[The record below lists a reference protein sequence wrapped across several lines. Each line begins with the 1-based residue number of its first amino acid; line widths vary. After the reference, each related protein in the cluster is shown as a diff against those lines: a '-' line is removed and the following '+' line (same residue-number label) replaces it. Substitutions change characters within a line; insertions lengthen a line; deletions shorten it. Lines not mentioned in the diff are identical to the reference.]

1 MCEDGTRRALTTTPC
16 SWAARPWQGYM
27 ANTEVNTR
35 LSRLQTRIQ
44 EFYEEGK
51 ISSDKELAQKL
62 WFNEK
67 NVVVAKKEKVL
78 PGDHLS
84 RAQYKDVIER
94 EGPTEQ
100 KIRCDILFFTSLQ
113 FSISQILIAS
123 YHSLVYAPVM
133 TSRCGNVR

>member
-1 MCEDGTRRALTTTPC
+1 MTATPC

-27 ANTEVNTR
+27 ANTEVKKR
-35 LSRLQTRIQ
+35 LSRLQNRIQ

-62 WFNEK
+62 WINEK
-67 NVVVAKKEKVL
+67 NVVIAKKEKVL
-78 PGDHLS
+78 PEEHLS

-100 KIRCDILFFTSLQ
+100 KIRCEKLVFTSIY
-113 FSISQILIAS
+113 F
-123 YHSLVYAPVM
+123 VYF
-133 TSRCGNVR
+133 NFL